1 MAPGPASGTPTVPSR
16 NALRVLRKLA
26 LAGSTV
32 GSFCTVAAITYD
44 VHRRVSVAERIVENK
59 RALQTSAPRYDA
71 TSAARRLSRMM
82 DAAEAGEF
90 RGLEA
95 WKEEERK
102 FRRSQ
107 RSPADYGTERS
118 LVEPPFAPPVERP
131 ATPFTAEPTVDSSL
145 SIETTELAREPGQ
158 GQRIRE
164 RPTRTDFLPPSPDL
178 PVNARA
184 KYDILQANRRAE
196 DTPGEDDID
205 SPPRKHDSVETRIQD
220 LLDRHRYIDAAQVFL
235 DSQPASHQGI
245 ARDKRELAVQAFYLN
260 CRENNVFIARS
271 VFERLEEVDHVSTGM
286 WKILMVALAKNG
298 CVESAATLY
307 MRFRGKITVP
317 PALVELVLRCLLESH
332 RLTSAKWFLMRN
344 LALDRECGLCG
355 LYLSNLWKKT
365 RSIELINGQF
375 TKLLMMVR
383 RMNKSPTE
391 KLFNPV
397 IKAYVEFGRTADAE
411 ALVQQM
417 ITNYGIQLSCRT
429 KGLLVFSKALSCDWV
444 AVDNGLEE
452 MHQLGLTA
460 KKNDFLGVF
469 DRIFL
474 EYWVSH
480 TAMEIREF
488 LYRYIDKFDIVP
500 DKVLY
505 KHILEAIVEKGDEA
519 MLAEFLDMARQRGWQ
534 VNVNGEEFLDM
545 LRTRRLELEESPMGF
560 WQMLHAAR
568 ADRSRAAASRTILGF
583 DQRSFPIDTVN
594 AMPKSKE
601 PMTWYTRTL
610 KELTPSKPVDQYQKV
625 NKQMMHFM
633 HAGKMSDALMCF
645 RNAKNA
651 GFEFKVQHIELA
663 AIATI
668 LEHGVNAANAL
679 IKAEWGTERAGLP
692 LFFRQL
698 EAIDPSAEAEII
710 KTAIFR
716 FYKICWSSTQFLV
729 KHHITAS
736 TTHRL
741 LLANRPEMALEVLV
755 AVYTSRYG
763 RRLGFD
769 GVCMKMFLRA
779 FAAVNDLTGVRWCIL
794 TALARG
800 SAANREFIVEV
811 HRVLGVLRRE
821 TQALSPEQT
830 KRRKDQLKFLGFVAD
845 RLEKKYNGNPEF
857 AKLRGNPAAKKHMRF
872 SEQRPLNRQTI
883 WKQQSTLG
891 TLVERWDEEY
901 ELEKVLGRIDNDDKS
916 VLARWNEEACL
927 RLEYTLRHEY
937 APVAPVDS
945 ANSADS
951 LNFSSSSATMATTA
965 SNGHTDGR
973 ASKNPAAAELR
984 RRVHHDADV
993 VIVGAGVLGCALAVA
1008 LGSQGRSVLLLEAS
1022 LKEPDRIVG
1031 ELLQPGGVQA
1041 LEKLG
1046 LRNCL
1051 EGIEAIPTEGYYVTY
1066 SGKPVAIPYPVQSPG
1081 APPPE
1086 GRSFHHGR
1094 FVMRLREAA
1103 RACPNVTIVETKV
1116 TDLVKCSHTK
1126 QVLGVECVTKEAK
1139 DCYFGQLTVVADGY
1153 ASKFRKQYHPYTP
1166 KVKSK
1171 FWGLE
1176 LIDAELPQKH
1186 YGHVLLNPGSP
1197 PVLIYQ
1203 IGTHETRILCD
1214 IPENLPS
1221 ASVKNGG
1228 VKGHLRNTVLPSLP
1242 KCVQPSFAAALDKGQ
1257 LRSMPNSFLPGATN
1271 KTPGLLIVGDALN
1284 MRHPLTGG
1292 GMTVALNDV
1301 VLLREVLSPKN
1312 VPNLSNTSLVL
1323 KQLSTFHW
1331 RRKMGASVINI
1342 LAQALYSL
1350 FAADDDNLRALQ
1362 RGCFEYFS
1370 IGMHR
1375 QPVSM
1380 LGGMLKKPQVLFAHF
1395 FTVAFLSLWMMIRD
1409 SPLYMLPVTLIRCI
1423 LVFWTAC
1430 VVIFPYMVI
1439 EAFC

>member
-1 MAPGPASGTPTVPSR
+1 MAPGPASGTPAVPSR

-118 LVEPPFAPPVERP
+118 LVEPPFAPPVDRS
-131 ATPFTAEPTVDSSL
+131 ANPFAAEPMVDSSL
-145 SIETTELAREPGQ
+145 SIETTELSREPGQ

-164 RPTRTDFLPPSPDL
+164 RPTRTDFVPPPPAI
-178 PVNARA
+178 PVNTRA
-184 KYDILQANRRAE
+184 KYDILQANQRAE
-196 DTPGEDDID
+196 DKPGEDDLN
-205 SPPRKHDSVETRIQD
+205 SHPRKHDSVEAQIQD

-235 DSQPASHQGI
+235 DSHPASHQGI

-271 VFERLEEVDHVSTGM
+271 IFERLEEVDHVSTGM

-375 TKLLMMVR
+375 AKLLTMVR

-391 KLFNPV
+391 KIFNPV

-411 ALVQQM
+411 ALVQEM
-417 ITNYGIQLSCRT
+417 ITTYGVQPSCRT
-429 KGLLVFSKALSCDWV
+429 KGLLVFSKALGCDWV

-452 MHQLGLTA
+452 MHQLGMTA
-460 KKNDFLGVF
+460 KKNDFLGIF

-480 TAMEIREF
+480 TATEIREF

-519 MLAEFLDMARQRGWQ
+519 MLVEFLDMARQRGWQ

-545 LRTRRLELEESPMGF
+545 LRTRRLELEESPTGF

-568 ADRSRAAASRTILGF
+568 ADRSRAAASRQILGF
-583 DQRSFPIDTVN
+583 DQRSFPMDAVN

-610 KELTPSKPVDQYQKV
+610 KGLTPSKPVDQYQKI

-633 HAGKMSDALMCF
+633 HAGKMGDALMCF

-679 IKAEWGTERAGLP
+679 IKAEWGTDRVGLP
-692 LFFRQL
+692 IFFRQL
-698 EAIDPSAEAEII
+698 EAIDPSAEVEII

-741 LLANRPEMALEVLV
+741 IVANRPEMALEVLV

-769 GVCMKMFLRA
+769 GVCMKIFLRA
-779 FAAVNDLTGVRWCIL
+779 FAAVNDLVGVRWCIL

-821 TQALSPEQT
+821 TQANSLSPEQT

-857 AKLRGNPAAKKHMRF
+857 AKLQGNPAAKKHMRF
-872 SEQRPLNRQTI
+872 SQQRPLNRQTI

-901 ELEKVLGRIDNDDKS
+901 ELEKALGHIDNDDKS
-916 VLARWNEEACL
+916 ILARWNEEACL
-927 RLEYTLRHEY
+927 RLEYT
-937 APVAPVDS
+937 D
-945 ANSADS
+945 D
-951 LNFSSSSATMATTA
+951 
-965 SNGHTDGR
+965 
-973 ASKNPAAAELR
+973 
-984 RRVHHDADV
+984 
-993 VIVGAGVLGCALAVA
+993 
-1008 LGSQGRSVLLLEAS
+1008 LL
-1022 LKEPDRIVG
+1022 V
-1031 ELLQPGGVQA
+1031 
-1041 LEKLG
+1041 
-1046 LRNCL
+1046 
-1051 EGIEAIPTEGYYVTY
+1051 
-1066 SGKPVAIPYPVQSPG
+1066 
-1081 APPPE
+1081 
-1086 GRSFHHGR
+1086 
-1094 FVMRLREAA
+1094 
-1103 RACPNVTIVETKV
+1103 
-1116 TDLVKCSHTK
+1116 
-1126 QVLGVECVTKEAK
+1126 
-1139 DCYFGQLTVVADGY
+1139 
-1153 ASKFRKQYHPYTP
+1153 
-1166 KVKSK
+1166 
-1171 FWGLE
+1171 
-1176 LIDAELPQKH
+1176 
-1186 YGHVLLNPGSP
+1186 
-1197 PVLIYQ
+1197 
-1203 IGTHETRILCD
+1203 
-1214 IPENLPS
+1214 
-1221 ASVKNGG
+1221 
-1228 VKGHLRNTVLPSLP
+1228 
-1242 KCVQPSFAAALDKGQ
+1242 
-1257 LRSMPNSFLPGATN
+1257 
-1271 KTPGLLIVGDALN
+1271 
-1284 MRHPLTGG
+1284 
-1292 GMTVALNDV
+1292 
-1301 VLLREVLSPKN
+1301 
-1312 VPNLSNTSLVL
+1312 
-1323 KQLSTFHW
+1323 
-1331 RRKMGASVINI
+1331 
-1342 LAQALYSL
+1342 
-1350 FAADDDNLRALQ
+1350 
-1362 RGCFEYFS
+1362 
-1370 IGMHR
+1370 
-1375 QPVSM
+1375 
-1380 LGGMLKKPQVLFAHF
+1380 
-1395 FTVAFLSLWMMIRD
+1395 
-1409 SPLYMLPVTLIRCI
+1409 
-1423 LVFWTAC
+1423 
-1430 VVIFPYMVI
+1430 
-1439 EAFC
+1439 